1 MSFLFKNQYENWK
14 VNFKFDNSMYNL
26 ACRITSD
33 LEQSHNDKVLLFKNK
48 LDEVTQINMLS
59 DRPDLPDYKA
69 FRDFLKAMI
78 EPKNAWLI
86 IEGKEKGLLG
96 TNFYLDYP
104 LFYTIKRIFEIDYK
118 PKNDHDYLE
127 FKILLMFY
135 IYNLDIFESITKTNI
150 IENYVELNNQLFK
163 KINSFFIN
171 QRFFYSLKRKD
182 RDSALK
188 LHSQLYNLSSSDH
201 YNYLESLIYFED
213 NDYNK
218 SLAILEKIE
227 KKSIFYRDSNKK
239 ILEIKANQGKVDD
252 FIKLIK
258 EFDGKY
264 SEYFIKFL
272 LLKLYSNTNE
282 IFRESIFLDL
292 KDKLIIPIEES
303 QAKQELYDIRTETG
317 KLVLR
322 LKSFIELSKEI
333 GPNNIDEFQL
343 ITNKISN
350 LKLLLSVINIDSSFI
365 FLIDNEVLFSKE
377 IFTKFLKI
385 QNVDSFDFKETESLN
400 IDYSVIWDLIINFSN
415 KRLVLERFSD
425 YNSLVTLIKNLA
437 YTLSKRHVFNNNE
450 LKLHSEKMDKLEN
463 SFILL
468 RSFLFKIYT
477 DVLEY
482 GDIILVNKYKK
493 NFYDLH
499 KNGYI
504 DFEIVHK
511 ISKSSFLNISNRS
524 KIALEAAE
532 IYFES
537 IKDKKWVDAGSVSLA
552 FYKILEIEFNHKIV
566 YPIVN
571 KIDFDKLF
579 SKYKQNLEN
588 ESANGRTINWNFIIQ
603 NLVKI
608 KNLKSNGLTAG
619 QIFALLTRLSS
630 HTPPLR
636 DFELYILGILEKNFT
651 LEGLEYFKN
660 RKLFESLND
669 KFREK
674 YRNPPAHTT
683 YLSLETASDSR
694 NFVYEQLMFLNGKF
708 T

>member
-1 MSFLFKNQYENWK
+1 MSFYFRNQYENWK
-14 VNFKFDNSMYNL
+14 VNFKFENSMYNL
-26 ACRITSD
+26 ACRIVSD
-33 LEQSHNDKVLLFKNK
+33 IEQSHNEDVIVFKKK
-48 LDEVTQINMLS
+48 LDEVTQINILNPI
-59 DRPDLPDYKA
+59 PDMPDYKT

-104 LFYTIKRIFEIDYK
+104 LFFTIKRIFEIDYK

-135 IYNLDIFESITKTNI
+135 IHNIDIFESITKTNI

-272 LLKLYSNTNE
+272 LLKLYSNTIE

-350 LKLLLSVINIDSSFI
+350 LKLLLSVINIDFSFI
-365 FLIDNEVLFSKE
+365 FLVDNEVLFSKE
-377 IFTKFLKI
+377 IFRNFLKI
-385 QNVDSFDFKETESLN
+385 QNVASFDFKETDSLN
-400 IDYSVIWDLIINFSN
+400 IDYSVIWDLLLNFSN

-425 YNSLVTLIKNLA
+425 FNSLVTLIKNLA
-437 YTLSKRHVFNNNE
+437 FILPKRFVLKNDD
-450 LKLHSEKMDKLEN
+450 LKLHSENMDKLEKSLN
-463 SFILL
+463 LMQ
-468 RSFLFKIYT
+468 SFLFKIYG

-482 GDIILVNKYKK
+482 GDITFVNKYKK

-499 KNGYI
+499 EKGYI
-504 DFEIVHK
+504 NFEIVDK
-511 ISKSSFLNISNRS
+511 ISKLSFLDISNRS

-566 YPIVN
+566 YPLVN
-571 KIDFDKLF
+571 KIDFGKLF
-579 SKYKQNLEN
+579 TKYKKNIEN
-588 ESANGRTINWNFIIQ
+588 ESANGRTFNWSFTIK
-603 NLVKI
+603 NLEKI

-630 HTPPLR
+630 HDPPLR
-636 DFELYILGILEKNFT
+636 DFELYILEILEKHFT
-651 LEGLEYFKN
+651 LEGLEHFRNGKIIDC
-660 RKLFESLND
+660 LNE

-683 YLSLETASDSR
+683 YLSIETAIDSR
-694 NFVYEQLMFLNGKF
+694 NFVYEQLKFLNGKF
-708 T
+708 A

>member
-1 MSFLFKNQYENWK
+1 MSFYFRNQYENWK
-14 VNFKFDNSMYNL
+14 VNFKFENSMYNL
-26 ACRITSD
+26 ACRILSD
-33 LEQSHNDKVLLFKNK
+33 IEQSHNEEVIVFKKK
-48 LDEVTQINMLS
+48 LDEVTQINILNP
-59 DRPDLPDYKA
+59 RPDVPDHKT

-135 IYNLDIFESITKTNI
+135 IHNIDIFESITKTNI

-171 QRFFYSLKRKD
+171 KRFFYSLKRKD

-350 LKLLLSVINIDSSFI
+350 LKLLLSVINIDFSFI

-377 IFTKFLKI
+377 IFRNFLKI
-385 QNVDSFDFKETESLN
+385 QNVASFDFKETDSLN
-400 IDYSVIWDLIINFSN
+400 IDYSVIWDLLVNFSN

-425 YNSLVTLIKNLA
+425 FNSLVTLITNLA
-437 YTLSKRHVFNNNE
+437 FILSKRFVLKNDD
-450 LKLHSEKMDKLEN
+450 LKLHSENMDKLEK
-463 SFILL
+463 SFNLMQ
-468 RSFLFKIYT
+468 SFLFKIYG

-482 GDIILVNKYKK
+482 GDITLVNKYKK

-499 KNGYI
+499 EKRYI
-504 DFEIVHK
+504 NFEIVDK
-511 ISKSSFLNISNRS
+511 ISKLSFLDISNRS

-552 FYKILEIEFNHKIV
+552 FYKVLEIEFNYKV
-566 YPIVN
+566 VTPLVN
-571 KIDFDKLF
+571 KIDFGKLF
-579 SKYKQNLEN
+579 TKYKKNIEN
-588 ESANGRTINWNFIIQ
+588 ESANGRTFNWSFTIK
-603 NLVKI
+603 NLEKI

-630 HTPPLR
+630 HVPPLR
-636 DFELYILGILEKNFT
+636 DFELYILEILEKHFT
-651 LEGLEYFKN
+651 LEGLEYFRNGKIIDC
-660 RKLFESLND
+660 LNE

-683 YLSLETASDSR
+683 YLSIETAIDSR
-694 NFVYEQLMFLNGKF
+694 NFVYEQLKFLNGKF
-708 T
+708 A